1 MRILFILA
9 IAIGNMMN
17 NSLVLGSERGVVK
30 EYGIAITLEKKCG
43 ELAQKLNQGI
53 SQLLPQFKNLP
64 NIWHIT
70 LYQGAFKEADLLK
83 IESAILDLN
92 IKKFDVKLTKFYTT
106 ADRWVDWGV
115 KKTDIL
121 DVLHKKVVNIIGPY
135 HLRPLN
141 RVQDILDGIE
151 KKIKKQ
157 IDMYGTFGLMDCY
170 KPHMTLFYLY
180 PPNKEIRKIP
190 QIIEDE
196 RYEGVSCKSD
206 QLIIGELGYNG
217 NIIRVVNVISLATQ
231 N

>member
-9 IAIGNMMN
+9 IAIGNMID

-30 EYGIAITLEKKCG
+30 EYGIAIILEKKCCK
-43 ELAQKLNQGI
+43 LAQKLNQDI
-53 SQLLPQFKNLP
+53 SKLLPQFKNLP

-70 LYQGAFKEADLLK
+70 LYQGAFKESDLLK

-92 IKKFDVKLTKFYTT
+92 IKKFDIKFTKFYTT

-115 KKTDIL
+115 EKTDIL
-121 DVLHKKVVNIIGPY
+121 DVLHRRVVNIISPY

-151 KKIKKQ
+151 EKMKKQ
-157 IDMYGTFGLMDCY
+157 IDMYGTFGLMNFY

-180 PPNKEIRKIP
+180 PPSKSIRKIP
-190 QIIEDE
+190 QIIEDG
-196 RYEGVSCKSD
+196 RYEGINYKSD
-206 QLIIGELGYNG
+206 KLIIGELDYNG